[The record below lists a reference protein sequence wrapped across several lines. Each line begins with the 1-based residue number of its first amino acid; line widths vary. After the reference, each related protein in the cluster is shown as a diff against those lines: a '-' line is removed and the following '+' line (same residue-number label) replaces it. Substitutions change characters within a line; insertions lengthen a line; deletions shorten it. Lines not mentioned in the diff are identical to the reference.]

1 MRIQN
6 KAFLLSLFDLTE
18 NVLTL
23 MIFEGNGI
31 ERKSESN
38 STKIYDE
45 ILFLRARRAN
55 TKKKKYWLPAWC
67 VCACVRACRAISEFT
82 IDQNNHKGNQP
93 FGWACVFV
101 FVSVNVWRVQF
112 EKKDFPFEC
121 NFVVRTQFKILS
133 KSRYS
138 LILNRTGPTKSD
150 KRQKLR
156 ATAVFVV
163 LTPFKCIS
171 FDTMFRH
178 PPIEI
183 VQCFCHLV
191 TYCAIV

>member
-1 MRIQN
+1 MMKFYFYERDAQTQKRRNIDY
-6 KAFLLSLFDLTE
+6 LLD
-18 NVLTL
+18 V
-23 MIFEGNGI
+23 
-31 ERKSESN
+31 
-38 STKIYDE
+38 
-45 ILFLRARRAN
+45 
-55 TKKKKYWLPAWC
+55 
-67 VCACVRACRAISEFT
+67 CVRACLSRDIWIYNRAEQSQREPT
-82 IDQNNHKGNQP
+82 VRLGV
-93 FGWACVFV
+93 CVCV
-101 FVSVNVWRVQF
+101 CVCECVTCSVW
-112 EKKDFPFEC
+112 EKDFPFEC

-156 ATAVFVV
+156 ATAVFIV

-171 FDTMFRH
+171 FDTMFCH
-178 PPIEI
+178 PLVEI

>member
-31 ERKSESN
+31 EQKSESN
-38 STKIYDE
+38 PTKIYDE

-82 IDQNNHKGNQP
+82 MEQNNHKGNQP

-101 FVSVNVWRVQF
+101 FASVNVWRVQF
-112 EKKDFPFEC
+112 EKK
-121 NFVVRTQFKILS
+121 ISLS
-133 KSRYS
+133 NVIS
-138 LILNRTGPTKSD
+138 LFAHNLKYCQKVDTLWYWIEPDQQSQTSD
-150 KRQKLR
+150 KSC
-156 ATAVFVV
+156 A
-163 LTPFKCIS
+163 
-171 FDTMFRH
+171 
-178 PPIEI
+178 PPPY
-183 VQCFCHLV
+183 LL
-191 TYCAIV
+191 Y